1 MGELPSQ
8 PQARLHPSVAVVV
21 DAADEAGAWAVA
33 LAVVAD
39 EVEEEVDEPNA
50 YYTRITYTHAH
61 LGDKLLEQGIAV
73 VLLVVVAEPHFGFE
87 LLTALH
93 IAELAHMSSSFLG
106 LATVPS
112 HQLMSTP

>member
-1 MGELPSQ
+1 MGELLSQ
-8 PQARLHPSVAVVV
+8 PQARLRRSVAAAV
-21 DAADEAGAWAVA
+21 DAVDEAGAVAVA

-39 EVEEEVDEPNA
+39 EVQKEVDEPIA

-87 LLTALH
+87 LLTALY